1 MRKRED
7 RSIQRYRKAVPLR
20 LKEFFIRRITQF
32 YFKLGIRYFLH
43 GRCHLILFQERD
55 KIRRLILP
63 EAGSELKG
71 ETGMELIGV
80 SQLRLALI
88 AYPVV
93 LLALQ
98 AQEYV
103 VLTGIEVMLSVLV
116 YIRGISCFQRVNR
129 KLIGILLLLMERIF
143 HFSHSLHPMV
153 FETVSHVSFIK

>member
-7 RSIQRYRKAVPLR
+7 RSIQRYRKTVPLR

-43 GRCHLILFQERD
+43 GRCHLILLQERD

-71 ETGMELIGV
+71 ETGMELIGI
-80 SQLRLALI
+80 SQFRLALI

-93 LLALQ
+93 LLAL
-98 AQEYV
+98 
-103 VLTGIEVMLSVLV
+103 
-116 YIRGISCFQRVNR
+116 
-129 KLIGILLLLMERIF
+129 
-143 HFSHSLHPMV
+143 
-153 FETVSHVSFIK
+153 